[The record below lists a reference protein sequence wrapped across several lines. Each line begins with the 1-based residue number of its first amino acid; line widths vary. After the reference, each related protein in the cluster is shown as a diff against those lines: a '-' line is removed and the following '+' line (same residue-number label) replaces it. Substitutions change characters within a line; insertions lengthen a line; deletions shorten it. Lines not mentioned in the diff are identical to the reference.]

1 MAREETAK
9 WKVGQILLPMG
20 RLALAAVFLLAA
32 YAKMRPQASMP
43 WSIGSVKTSLAMFA
57 MEVDSYQLLPAPAV
71 STVAHLL
78 PPFELFLGLWLL
90 SGLAARFSTLVTTLL
105 LAGFFAVMVRSY
117 ALHLGINC
125 GCFGPGEQLGPRTL
139 IRDGSLLVLSMVVTI
154 GGFRSRRKHGDS
166 SAADISSASVTSEEM
181 R

>member
-1 MAREETAK
+1 MTTQARG
-9 WKVGQILLPMG
+9 KVGQFLLLMG
-20 RLALAAVFLLAA
+20 RVGLAAVFLFAA

-57 MEVDSYQLLPAPAV
+57 MEVDSYQLLPPGAV
-71 STVAHLL
+71 SRVAQLL

-90 SGLAARFSTLVTTLL
+90 SGVAVRISTLVTTLL

-139 IRDGSLLVLSMVVTI
+139 IRDGSLLALSLAVTI
-154 GGFRSRRKHGDS
+154 GAFLGRRNHS
-166 SAADISSASVTSEEM
+166 ETSAAADIASSSVTSQEV

>member
-20 RLALAAVFLLAA
+20 RLALAALFLLAA

-90 SGLAARFSTLVTTLL
+90 SGLAARISTLVTTLL

-125 GCFGPGEQLGPRTL
+125 GCFGPGEQLGPKTL
-139 IRDGSLLVLSMVVTI
+139 IRDGSFLLVSIAVTI
-154 GGFRSRRKHGDS
+154 GAFLPRPRRSER
-166 SAADISSASVTSEEM
+166 SAAAIAPAAVSSEQT

>member
-1 MAREETAK
+1 MSTEARRR
-9 WKVGQILLPMG
+9 VGQVLLTVG

-32 YAKMRPQASMP
+32 YSKIRPQASMP

-57 MEVDSYQLLPAPAV
+57 LEVDSYQLLPPSAV
-71 STVAHLL
+71 STVAQLL

-90 SGLAARFSTLVTTLL
+90 SGIAVRISALLTTLL

-125 GCFGPGEQLGPRTL
+125 GCFGPGEQLGPKTL
-139 IRDGSLLVLSMVVTI
+139 IRDGSFLLGSIAVTI
-154 GGFRSRRKHGDS
+154 GAFLTRPKPSETSPAAITPAAVS
-166 SAADISSASVTSEEM
+166 SEQTH
-181 R
+181 

>member
-57 MEVDSYQLLPAPAV
+57 MEEDSYQLLPAPAV

-90 SGLAARFSTLVTTLL
+90 SGLAVRISTLVTPLL

-125 GCFGPGEQLGPRTL
+125 GCFGPGEQLGPKTL
-139 IRDGSLLVLSMVVTI
+139 IRDGSLLLLSIAVTI
-154 GGFRSRRKHGDS
+154 GSFLSRRMPGKTS
-166 SAADISSASVTSEEM
+166 TAEIAAAGVTSQEV

>member
-1 MAREETAK
+1 MTTRARGRAGYALVT
-9 WKVGQILLPMG
+9 VG

-32 YAKMRPQASMP
+32 YSKIRPQASMP
-43 WSIGSVKTSLAMFA
+43 WSIGAVKTSLAMFA
-57 MEVDSYQLLPAPAV
+57 LEVDSYQLLPPSAV
-71 STVAHLL
+71 STVAQLL

-90 SGLAARFSTLVTTLL
+90 SGIAVRISALLTTLL

-125 GCFGPGEQLGPRTL
+125 GCFGPGEQLGPKTL
-139 IRDGSLLVLSMVVTI
+139 IRDGSLLLLSIAVTI
-154 GGFRSRRKHGDS
+154 GSFLSRRMPGKTS
-166 SAADISSASVTSEEM
+166 TAEIAAAGVTSQEV